1 MHADTQVRRPACI
14 KQEWNDFHRPRVT
27 GRKLIDRKCKFSQVY
42 PPEVLFVIRS
52 LRPFTDALRKGVLLY
67 DQEETKMKK
76 KQTGKQLSLIL
87 CMVLV
92 LSMAMVTSGCN
103 GGQKA
108 AADTTKE
115 QQGAVD
121 GSVLGEGKTQFT
133 FTVVDKEG
141 TETAFEIHTDKE
153 TVGEALLE
161 LGLIAGDE
169 SEYGLYVKT
178 VNGIT
183 ADYDQDGVYW
193 AFYVNG
199 EYAQSG
205 VDSTKITE
213 GDSYSFKVE

>member
-1 MHADTQVRRPACI
+1 
-14 KQEWNDFHRPRVT
+14 
-27 GRKLIDRKCKFSQVY
+27 
-42 PPEVLFVIRS
+42 
-52 LRPFTDALRKGVLLY
+52 
-67 DQEETKMKK
+67 MKK